1 MPAVSESGCV
11 CACVCVSGMHLWA
24 GVYVC
29 VFVSLCVCLG
39 ACVHVHARWCVHVC
53 KQVCESGCVHVY
65 MNGCVHVCASG
76 CECVWACVQAGRV
89 WEGTCACNRVCVC
102 ERVHVCAHTCTPCA
116 SAPLEGELGRKGVPT
131 QPDRVGL
138 LDVVCGGSRDL
149 FCSLLR
155 ARLHP
160 SASPREAWCWK
171 RFQQQTRCL
180 AQSRPCHCRSGTFWV
195 FEWNGGVT
203 IPNWGREKVWLVVWS
218 IMSFVALTT
227 PIT

>member
-11 CACVCVSGMHLWA
+11 HVCVWAACICEQVCTCVCLWVCACVW
-24 GVYVC
+24 
-29 VFVSLCVCLG
+29 
-39 ACVHVHARWCVHVC
+39 
-53 KQVCESGCVHVY
+53 EHVY
-65 MNGCVHVCASG
+65 MCTRAGVCMCVSRCVRAGVCMCIWMG
-76 CECVWACVQAGRV
+76 VCMCVQVGVNVWACVQAGCV